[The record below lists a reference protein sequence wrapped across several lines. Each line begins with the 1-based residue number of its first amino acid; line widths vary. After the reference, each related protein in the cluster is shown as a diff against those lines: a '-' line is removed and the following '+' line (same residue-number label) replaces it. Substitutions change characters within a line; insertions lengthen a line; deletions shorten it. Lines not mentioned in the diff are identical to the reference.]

1 MITCVYY
8 TRKRRE
14 LIEPKGYNQAM
25 RMVVALAPLI
35 LLELVLLVVAL
46 VDLVR
51 RPKVTGGNKVIWLIV
66 ILFISTLGPIIY
78 LIFGRK
84 EGK

>member
-1 MITCVYY
+1 
-8 TRKRRE
+8 
-14 LIEPKGYNQAM
+14 M